1 MMETIDLLIDLVE
14 NTKPK
19 CIVRIKRDMYYCDMA
34 GDIDAYGCELTL
46 RWHNQDYE
54 LSVTAPYCLISPAYK
69 GGYDIETFI
78 VDSTSDDWKYQFS
91 IDTLSAD
98 DAETLTAL
106 MEAKMCWYA
115 FHRGDYTI
123 ERI

>member
-1 MMETIDLLIDLVE
+1 METVDLLIDLVQ

-19 CIVRIKRDMYYCDMA
+19 CTIAVNPEVYYLDA
-34 GDIDAYGCELTL
+34 DGDIDHYGCKLTL

-54 LSVTAPYCLISPAYK
+54 VSVTAPYCAISPTYESE
-69 GGYDIETFI
+69 YDIDTFTI
-78 VDSTSDDWKYQFS
+78 NGTSSDWKYQLG
-91 IDTLSAD
+91 IDNVSAD
-98 DAETLTAL
+98 DEEAIKAL

>member
-1 MMETIDLLIDLVE
+1 METIDLLIDLVE
-14 NTKPK
+14 NTEPN
-19 CIVRIKRDMYYCDMA
+19 CIVRVKRDAYYYDID
-34 GDIDAYGCELTL
+34 GDIDTYGCELTL

-78 VDSTSDDWKYQFS
+78 VDSTSDDWKYQLG
-91 IDTLSAD
+91 IDNVSAD
-98 DAETLTAL
+98 DEEAIKAL

-115 FHRGDYTI
+115 FHRESYTI
-123 ERI
+123 EHI